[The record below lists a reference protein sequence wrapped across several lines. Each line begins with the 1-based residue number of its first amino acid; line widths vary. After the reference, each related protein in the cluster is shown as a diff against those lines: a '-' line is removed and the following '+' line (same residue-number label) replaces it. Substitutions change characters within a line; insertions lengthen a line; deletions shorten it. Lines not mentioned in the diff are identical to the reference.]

1 MASLR
6 STLSSLV
13 FTAALR
19 RQFYGHWRQFS
30 ASSCRRTDG
39 VFRDLTAARVAIP
52 WVEALKKIKSEEAE
66 VKPLSS
72 PQVPVNGILSPKRM
86 SDSYYRVV
94 CVVCVAEPDDC

>member
-13 FTAALR
+13 LTGALR
-19 RQFYGHWRQFS
+19 RQFYGQWRQYS
-30 ASSCRRTDG
+30 ASSCRKTDG

-72 PQVPVNGILSPKRM
+72 PQVPVNRNLSPKRM
-86 SDSYYRVV
+86 SDSYSRVV
-94 CVVCVAEPDDC
+94 CVVCVTAPDEC